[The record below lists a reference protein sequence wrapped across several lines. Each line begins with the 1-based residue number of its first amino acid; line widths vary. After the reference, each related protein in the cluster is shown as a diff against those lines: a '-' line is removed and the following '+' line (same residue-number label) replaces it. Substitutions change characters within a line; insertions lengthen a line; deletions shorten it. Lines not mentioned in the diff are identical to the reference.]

1 MGIGRSDVATASVT
15 GGEKHLSIGRFSFPT
30 VASEFSGR
38 SNCIGF
44 FRWFFAFVVIFDH
57 LGPLAGYFDGEHF
70 MGVEP
75 STEQSIGGIAVAG
88 FFFFSG
94 FLITKSRRS
103 LPVGRFF
110 WHRLLRIFPAI
121 WLALVLVAFV
131 IAPIGWV
138 KDKGSI
144 SGYWSADVDSPF
156 TYVFQNMFLML
167 DQRNIAGMGESLPY
181 FEASGG
187 GDQNGSA
194 WTLQYEFKAYL
205 MVGLVGLIGWALG
218 RYVLS
223 AIAVSIITLNAL
235 LWTGHIQP
243 ATWFGGDLAYVFGHE
258 FLADPFNFMLLS
270 PYAFG
275 ILLACW
281 SDKVPITWWLA
292 LAGLVLGVA
301 SFTQGYW
308 GSVDLGVV
316 TIDQGYWNA
325 FGQFGIMYVFMW
337 SAVRLRWLFP
347 WERKFGDL
355 SYGTYILAWPLMQL
369 ACYYGLNDQPVLL
382 YLAVIISTV
391 TLYALFSWHVIEK
404 PALSLKDWTPALPKR
419 SEAAAASAP
428 PPVLEPAPATD
439 PSPSPVLATTASE
452 S

>member
-1 MGIGRSDVATASVT
+1 MGFRSASATTAPVISQPADGRLF
-15 GGEKHLSIGRFSFPT
+15 GMGT

-38 SNCIGF
+38 ANCIGF

-57 LGPLAGYFDGEHF
+57 LGPLAGYFEGEHF
-70 MGVEP
+70 LGIEP
-75 STEQSIGGIAVAG
+75 SNEQSIGGIAVAG

-94 FLITKSRRS
+94 FLITKSRKS

-110 WHRLLRIFPAI
+110 WHRMLRIFPAI
-121 WLALVLVAFV
+121 WLALLLVAFV
-131 IAPIGWV
+131 LAPLGWA
-138 KDKGSI
+138 KDKGTMA
-144 SGYWSADVDSPF
+144 GYWTATVDSPL
-156 TYVFQNMFLML
+156 TYVYQNMFLML
-167 DQRNIAGMGESLPY
+167 DQRNIAGMGQSLPY
-181 FEASGG
+181 FLASGG

-194 WTLQYEFKAYL
+194 WTLQYEFKAYV
-205 MVGLVGLIGWALG
+205 MVGIVGLIGWAAS
-218 RYVLS
+218 RYVLT
-223 AIAVSIITLNAL
+223 AISLTIIVLNAL

-243 ATWFGGDLAYVFGHE
+243 ATWFGGELATVFGHQ
-258 FLADPFNFMLLS
+258 FLNDPFNFMLLS

-275 ILLACW
+275 MLMACW
-281 SDKVPITWWLA
+281 SDKIPVTWWLA
-292 LAGLVLGVA
+292 LAGLTLGVA

-308 GSVDLGVV
+308 GSVDLGFV
-316 TIDQGYWNA
+316 TIDRGYWNA

-355 SYGTYILAWPLMQL
+355 SYGTYILAWPLMQT

-391 TLYALFSWHVIEK
+391 TMYALFSWYVIEK
-404 PALSLKDWTPALPKR
+404 PALSLKDWTPALPAFLKR
-419 SEAAAASAP
+419 TEKTSATRTP
-428 PPVLEPAPATD
+428 EPTPVVTD
-439 PSPSPVLATTASE
+439 LSPSPALVTTASE

>member
-1 MGIGRSDVATASVT
+1 MGIRSEGAATAQPLTRPT
-15 GGEKHLSIGRFSFPT
+15 GHLELGRFSIGT

-38 SNCIGF
+38 ANCIGF

-70 MGVEP
+70 LGIEP

-94 FLITKSRRS
+94 FLITKSRKS

-110 WHRLLRIFPAI
+110 WHRMLRIFPAI
-121 WLALVLVAFV
+121 WLALLLVAFV
-131 IAPIGWV
+131 IAPLGWI

-144 SGYWSADVDSPF
+144 SGYFSADQDSPL

-167 DQRNIAGMGESLPY
+167 DQRNIAEMGDSLPY
-181 FEASGG
+181 AVVTGG
-187 GDQNGSA
+187 GADQNGSA
-194 WTLQYEFKAYL
+194 WTLQYEFKAYV
-205 MVGLVGLIGWALG
+205 MVGLVCLLGWAAS
-218 RYVLS
+218 RYVLT
-223 AIAVSIITLNAL
+223 AIGITIIVLNGL
-235 LWTGHIQP
+235 LWSGHIQP
-243 ATWFGGDLAYVFGHE
+243 ATWFGGSLADIGGHA
-258 FLADPFNFMLLS
+258 FLADPYNFMLLS

-275 ILLACW
+275 MLLACW
-281 SDKVPITWWLA
+281 SDKVPVTWWLA
-292 LAGLVLGVA
+292 LIGLVGGVY
-301 SFTQGYW
+301 SFTHGN
-308 GSVDLGVV
+308 
-316 TIDQGYWNA
+316 WNA

-337 SAVRLRWLFP
+337 SAVRMRWLFP

-391 TLYALFSWHVIEK
+391 TMYAVFSWYVIEK
-404 PALSLKDWTPALPKR
+404 PALSLKDYTPGILTKTKPAVP
-419 SEAAAASAP
+419 AP
-428 PPVLEPAPATD
+428 PPVAPPVAE
-439 PSPSPVLATTASE
+439 SPQVADLAPVLATTASE